1 MENYA
6 NALKKLDTILRSYDA
21 RNLPRPQAGNGN
33 VTIETNAY
41 IRKILEVDE
50 HKRARLQF
58 FLWNMH
64 QNI

>member
-50 HKRARLQF
+50 HKRA
-58 FLWNMH
+58 
-64 QNI
+64 